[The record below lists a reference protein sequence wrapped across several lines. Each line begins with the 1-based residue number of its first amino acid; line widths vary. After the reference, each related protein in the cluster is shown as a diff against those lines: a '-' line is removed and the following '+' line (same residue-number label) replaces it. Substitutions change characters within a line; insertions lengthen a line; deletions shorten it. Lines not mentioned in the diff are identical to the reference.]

1 MITLAPGAFTAIEA
15 GNNNT
20 TGVGL
25 VEVYDLNTAV
35 LSELTSLST
44 RGLVQ
49 MGNKVMIGGFI
60 NGGGNGGTEVLVRAL
75 GPTLR
80 SFGITDPLADP
91 TIKLANA
98 NGQIMASNDNW
109 KTTQQSAIQTTQFGP
124 AKRSRA
130 GHSDYSAQRRPHCN
144 CIR

>member
-49 MGNKVMIGGFI
+49 MGDTVMIGGFI

-91 TIKLANA
+91 TIKVV
-98 NGQIMASNDNW
+98 
-109 KTTQQSAIQTTQFGP
+109 
-124 AKRSRA
+124 
-130 GHSDYSAQRRPHCN
+130 
-144 CIR
+144 